1 MNSIVTQR
9 FVDCHDLLKSQGKIK
24 SSRQFA
30 LSLDFQPQSLNDI
43 LKGKR
48 DVTIELLRKAS
59 EVYNI
64 NPEYVLLGTGEGLID
79 INTQN
84 KSGSDKE
91 HNERIVYVPVAAQ
104 AGYGNN
110 LTEQT
115 FFKELPTFSLPDYRY
130 QQGTHRC
137 FDVTGDSMEPTL
149 ISGDKVVCS
158 FIEPLDWNHA
168 IKDHFVYVIIT
179 RGDVVVKRVVN
190 KLKENQCLELF
201 SDNDYYEPYILE
213 GGDIV
218 ELWYVETKIS
228 PFLPSPSNLRNS
240 IHTEMDSLKTDLKKQ
255 SELITNLNSTIEMLI
270 KQNRSRNA

>member
-9 FVDCHDLLKSQGKIK
+9 FVECHHVLKDMGKIK

-30 LSLDFQPQSLNDI
+30 LSLEYQPQSLNDI

-59 EVYNI
+59 EQYGI
-64 NPEYVLLGTGEGLID
+64 NPDYVLLGKGEKL
-79 INTQN
+79 Q
-84 KSGSDKE
+84 SDADNMVIVTDKDN
-91 HNERIVYVPVAAQ
+91 NERIVYVPVAAQ

-115 FFKELPTFSLPDYRY
+115 FFEELPTFSLPDYRY

-149 ISGDKVVCS
+149 FSGDKVVCS
-158 FIEPLDWNHA
+158 FIDPLDWNHA

-190 KLKENQCLELF
+190 KLKESQCLELF
-201 SDNDYYEPYILE
+201 SDNDYYDPYILE

-240 IHTEMDSLKTDLKKQ
+240 IHSEMDSLKTDLRKQ
-255 SELITNLNSTIEMLI
+255 SDLISNLNSTIEMLI
-270 KQNRSRNA
+270 KQNRSRI

>member
-1 MNSIVTQR
+1 MNSVVTER
-9 FVDCHDLLKSQGKIK
+9 FVHCHDLLKSSGKIK

-30 LSLDFQPQSLNDI
+30 LSLEFQPQSLNDI

-59 EVYNI
+59 ERYDI
-64 NPEYVLLGTGEGLID
+64 NPDYVLLGKGEMLSTD
-79 INTQN
+79 A
-84 KSGSDKE
+84 DKMVLVTDADN
-91 HNERIVYVPVAAQ
+91 NERIVYVPVAAQ

-110 LTEQT
+110 LSEQT
-115 FFKELPTFSLPDYRY
+115 FFKELPTFSLPDYKY

-149 ISGDKVVCS
+149 FSGDKVVCS
-158 FIEPLDWNHA
+158 FIDPLDWNHA
-168 IKDHFVYVIIT
+168 IKDHFVYIIIT

-190 KLKENQCLELF
+190 KLRESQCLELF
-201 SDNDYYEPYILE
+201 SDNDYYDPYILE

-240 IHTEMDSLKTDLKKQ
+240 IHGEMDSLKTDLRRQ
-255 SELITNLNSTIEMLI
+255 SELIQNLNSTIEMLI
-270 KQNRSRNA
+270 KQNRSRI